1 MINSFSGS
9 YEFLSN
15 FYESPFVWRGNKYT
29 TVEHAFQAAKTLNPV
44 ERKAIMEAPTPGRA
58 KKLGRAV
65 NLRPDWEDVKEQV
78 MYECVSAKF
87 HSSAAL
93 AIALLATK
101 DEELIEGTTGW
112 HDNIWGSCEC
122 PKCKN
127 IEGQNKLGKI
137 LMKVRQ
143 ELKDELMEDL

>member
-15 FYESPFVWRGNKYT
+15 FYTSPFIWRGNKYT

-44 ERKAIMEAPTPGRA
+44 ERKVIMEAPTPGRA

-65 NLRPDWEDVKEQV
+65 ALRPDWEEVKEQV
-78 MYECVSAKF
+78 MYECVNAKF

-93 AIALLATK
+93 AIALLATG